1 MDSIAVTPSGPTRA
15 RKPTFYTKAFKEP
28 GSNIWSRREVNS
40 AGKIQDTV
48 NRYRLT
54 VYFVLT
60 ALVSITVALL
70 VVNQVIGG
78 IAEENLTAVAE
89 KIAVRDSIHLQ
100 AMLRGN
106 GSGMQH
112 TGMQMADMPTPEA
125 MTPGMPGMHEVALP
139 QDGPL
144 TLEYLAGPQGLSGQY
159 SDLVHGLDLVSLE
172 LLDLDHN
179 SLWSTDPQIQLLSP
193 AASTNYQLAVQ
204 GEISSKLVRWEE
216 LPTLDQASPP
226 RDLLEVYLPLR
237 STADGPVLGVLKLS
251 RDVTQDVAIQV
262 DQVKGAVLRV
272 TVGTLS
278 GLFLVLLGF
287 IIVADTGVNRS
298 RRRELALVQG
308 QLAEREVAEER
319 LTSSLEEKGVLL
331 KEIHHRVKNNMQLI
345 SSLLSLQSGYI
356 TDEATLLAMR
366 ESKDRIKAM
375 GLVHEKLYG
384 SKDLAMV
391 DFHGYAESLVSG
403 LFGSYGA
410 DTAKITS
417 TLEIHNVPVDV
428 DTAVSCGLIINELV
442 SNALKH
448 AFVSLKGGEILVKLC
463 QENSES
469 LVLKVEDNGVGFPEE
484 LNFRETET
492 LGLQLVGM
500 MVEQLEGKIELDCST
515 GSRFQITLPNQ
526 IE

>member
-193 AASTNYQLAVQ
+193 AARSLA
-204 GEISSKLVRWEE
+204 GK
-216 LPTLDQASPP
+216 
-226 RDLLEVYLPLR
+226 PL
-237 STADGPVLGVLKLS
+237 A
-251 RDVTQDVAIQV
+251 
-262 DQVKGAVLRV
+262 
-272 TVGTLS
+272 
-278 GLFLVLLGF
+278 GF
-287 IIVADTGVNRS
+287 CATRS
-298 RRRELALVQG
+298 RRIQ
-308 QLAEREVAEER
+308 
-319 LTSSLEEKGVLL
+319 
-331 KEIHHRVKNNMQLI
+331 
-345 SSLLSLQSGYI
+345 
-356 TDEATLLAMR
+356 D
-366 ESKDRIKAM
+366 
-375 GLVHEKLYG
+375 LYG
-384 SKDLAMV
+384 MV
-391 DFHGYAESLVSG
+391 VHVIRCNTHYA
-403 LFGSYGA
+403 
-410 DTAKITS
+410 I
-417 TLEIHNVPVDV
+417 
-428 DTAVSCGLIINELV
+428 
-442 SNALKH
+442 
-448 AFVSLKGGEILVKLC
+448 
-463 QENSES
+463 
-469 LVLKVEDNGVGFPEE
+469 DN
-484 LNFRETET
+484 R
-492 LGLQLVGM
+492 
-500 MVEQLEGKIELDCST
+500 
-515 GSRFQITLPNQ
+515 R
-526 IE
+526 